1 MDNIEALKTPRALE
15 KFLTNLAYLVDREDM
30 EEEYDNQI
38 LFQKESVFGLFIRKA
53 HSEFLTLPANR
64 LHDLFMAFSEYCSNC
79 PKDTFL
85 FDSTSRQ
92 GWISEHNISEF
103 LRSQAEMIES
113 GVLHTFL
120 RNVEQHASGIPYT
133 HQVKYLNYARSKEHV
148 NSVYHLHA
156 YFNSSINKGVG
167 VQYALLNLG
176 ILEYKF
182 GHSTSALFAFNDALT
197 AARQNNDEYCL
208 QEIQYWI
215 NACRKSHAFHDYS
228 VFTDHYL
235 HNMKELKYARD
246 MICKGG
252 PNQHIFKTLYKTSI
266 NIIMKDIENMDRVQ
280 NLTTTLAWLRCG
292 NSVLASSYLE
302 LAKNSNDG
310 RVEDIEKTVLVN
322 AKMLEFAGKPQ
333 MALDLIDAFIANYSR
348 ESEMLLDWKM
358 IRSSLLMQSNN
369 RKRKYLD
376 HNGLLLYTKFPIDS
390 EHYLDGMLRTVQ
402 DLLNVKEYEKALA
415 IICQTETFIRKK
427 EKESRLPDIL
437 ILKASL
443 YMHMGHNQDAIPILQ
458 EAMSQSITANDAKN
472 YYTAVIKL
480 SEIYICL
487 NMPELRQK
495 AIAMLECIFPKV
507 SLIDQVKHT

>member
-1 MDNIEALKTPRALE
+1 MVKQKALIADLLLPEIERQLAKDDSIWPNIKGLYIIQLSKKKNPVAVWATKFKVKKVKIQVEDHDLLNFITGGMTGVKAYVAGRIKVRGDLVLAQRLEEVFEKAGGRENEKSCQQTCSEPKLDDIIRDVKSFSVDQVTIEYAITEIMDNIEALKTPRALE

-322 AKMLEFAGKPQ
+322 AKMVDVTFAT
-333 MALDLIDAFIANYSR
+333 L
-348 ESEMLLDWKM
+348 
-358 IRSSLLMQSNN
+358 
-369 RKRKYLD
+369 
-376 HNGLLLYTKFPIDS
+376 
-390 EHYLDGMLRTVQ
+390 
-402 DLLNVKEYEKALA
+402 
-415 IICQTETFIRKK
+415 
-427 EKESRLPDIL
+427 
-437 ILKASL
+437 
-443 YMHMGHNQDAIPILQ
+443 
-458 EAMSQSITANDAKN
+458 
-472 YYTAVIKL
+472 
-480 SEIYICL
+480 
-487 NMPELRQK
+487 
-495 AIAMLECIFPKV
+495 
-507 SLIDQVKHT
+507 

>member
-1 MDNIEALKTPRALE
+1 MTGVKAYVAGRIKVRGDLVLAQRLEEVFEKAGGREKFSQYQFPEAIAYKFTMYLTKNVLNEKSCQQTCSEPKLDDIIRDVKSFSVDQVTIEYAITEIMDNIETLKTPRALE

-92 GWISEHNISEF
+92 ETGKSDIHPS
-103 LRSQAEMIES
+103 
-113 GVLHTFL
+113 VLHTFL

-266 NIIMKDIENMDRVQ
+266 NIIMKDIENMDRATAFSPLHIW
-280 NLTTTLAWLRCG
+280 NWL
-292 NSVLASSYLE
+292 
-302 LAKNSNDG
+302 K
-310 RVEDIEKTVLVN
+310 I
-322 AKMLEFAGKPQ
+322 Q
-333 MALDLIDAFIANYSR
+333 M
-348 ESEMLLDWKM
+348 MVVWK
-358 IRSSLLMQSNN
+358 I
-369 RKRKYLD
+369 
-376 HNGLLLYTKFPIDS
+376 
-390 EHYLDGMLRTVQ
+390 
-402 DLLNVKEYEKALA
+402 
-415 IICQTETFIRKK
+415 
-427 EKESRLPDIL
+427 
-437 ILKASL
+437 
-443 YMHMGHNQDAIPILQ
+443 
-458 EAMSQSITANDAKN
+458 
-472 YYTAVIKL
+472 
-480 SEIYICL
+480 
-487 NMPELRQK
+487 
-495 AIAMLECIFPKV
+495 
-507 SLIDQVKHT
+507 